1 MRPAPDAALQFS
13 TKGTALSNLPSTDK
27 PAQTP
32 VSREVR
38 GRYRREFLQGL
49 TVAAAATASTAMLHA
64 QSVPG
69 APLSAARDLEILN
82 YALTLELI
90 EATFYT
96 QGLARFNSADFQN
109 ADFARALRT
118 ASGITATVPASG
130 ETGTG
135 LVQDV
140 YAYLSL
146 IRNHEQAHVRTLTS
160 TIRSL
165 GGTPITAPRFQ
176 FPYNT
181 VDEFIALAA
190 TLENTG
196 VYAYNGALPMIQNP
210 ALITAGATIATVE
223 ARHAAYLNRLR
234 GMSPFPDAFDAG
246 KSMAEILQI
255 AAPFLAQ

>member
-1 MRPAPDAALQFS
+1 
-13 TKGTALSNLPSTDK
+13 
-27 PAQTP
+27 
-32 VSREVR
+32 VR

-49 TVAAAATASTAMLHA
+49 TVAAAAGASTALLSA
-64 QSVPG
+64 QNMPG
-69 APLSAARDLEILN
+69 TSASAARDLELLN
-82 YALTLELI
+82 YALTLELL

-96 QGLARFNSADFQN
+96 QGLARFSSTDFQN
-109 ADFARALRT
+109 ASFYRALQT
-118 ASGITATVPASG
+118 ASGVGATPPASG

>member
-1 MRPAPDAALQFS
+1 M
-13 TKGTALSNLPSTDK
+13 
-27 PAQTP
+27 
-32 VSREVR
+32 
-38 GRYRREFLQGL
+38 QGL
-49 TVAAAATASTAMLHA
+49 ATVAAVTASTAILRG
-64 QSVPG
+64 QGPSSP
-69 APLSAARDLEILN
+69 APSAANDLALLN
-82 YALTLELI
+82 YALTLEYL

-96 QGLARFNSADFQN
+96 QGLARFSPADFQTSN
-109 ADFARALRT
+109 FYRALQT
-118 ASGITATVPASG
+118 ASGVSATPPVSG

-135 LVQDV
+135 LVQDI

-146 IRNHEQAHVRTLTS
+146 IRNHEQAHVRVLTS

-165 GGTPITAPRFQ
+165 GGTPVSAPRFQ

-181 VDEFIALAA
+181 VDEFIVLAA

-196 VYAYNGALPMIQNP
+196 VAAYNGALPMISNA
-210 ALITAGATIATVE
+210 ALVTAGATIATVE

-234 GMSPFPDAFDAG
+234 GMNPFPDAFDAG

>member
-1 MRPAPDAALQFS
+1 M
-13 TKGTALSNLPSTDK
+13 
-27 PAQTP
+27 
-32 VSREVR
+32 
-38 GRYRREFLQGL
+38 QGL
-49 TVAAAATASTAMLHA
+49 ATVAAVTASTAILRG
-64 QSVPG
+64 QGPSSP
-69 APLSAARDLEILN
+69 APSAANDLALLN
-82 YALTLELI
+82 YALTLEYL

-96 QGLARFNSADFQN
+96 QGLARFSPADFQASN
-109 ADFARALRT
+109 FYRALQT
-118 ASGITATVPASG
+118 ASGVSATPPVSG

-135 LVQDV
+135 LVQDI

-146 IRNHEQAHVRTLTS
+146 IRNHEQAHVRVLTS

-165 GGTPITAPRFQ
+165 GGTPVSAPRFQ

-181 VDEFIALAA
+181 VDEFIVLAA

-196 VYAYNGALPMIQNP
+196 VAAYNGALPMISNA
-210 ALITAGATIATVE
+210 ALVTAGATIATVE

-234 GMSPFPDAFDAG
+234 GMNPFPDAFDAG

>member
-1 MRPAPDAALQFS
+1 MFDPQPKAS
-13 TKGTALSNLPSTDK
+13 TSIP
-27 PAQTP
+27 
-32 VSREVR
+32 REVR
-38 GRYRREFLQGL
+38 GRYRREFMQGL
-49 TVAAAATASTAMLHA
+49 GTATALTASALLLRG
-64 QSVPG
+64 QSSG
-69 APLSAARDLEILN
+69 GGTSAPSAANDIALLN
-82 YALTLELI
+82 YALTLELL

-96 QGLARFNSADFQN
+96 QGLARFSSADFQSSN
-109 ADFARALRT
+109 FYRALQ
-118 ASGITATVPASG
+118 AGSGISGSAPASG
-130 ETGTG
+130 ESDTG
-135 LVQDV
+135 LVQDI

-165 GGTPITAPRFQ
+165 GGTPVSAPRVQ

-181 VDEFIALAA
+181 VDEFIVLAA

-196 VYAYNGALPMIQNP
+196 VAAYNGALPMISNP

-234 GMSPFPDAFDAG
+234 GMNPFPDAFDAG
-246 KSMAEILQI
+246 KSMTEILQI

>member
-1 MRPAPDAALQFS
+1 M
-13 TKGTALSNLPSTDK
+13 
-27 PAQTP
+27 
-32 VSREVR
+32 
-38 GRYRREFLQGL
+38 QGL
-49 TVAAAATASTAMLHA
+49 ATVAAATTTAALLRG
-64 QSVPG
+64 Q
-69 APLSAARDLEILN
+69 APSMPAPSPANDLTILN
-82 YALTLELI
+82 YALTLELL

-96 QGLARFNSADFQN
+96 QGLARFTLADFQN
-109 ADFARALRT
+109 SDFYRALQS
-118 ASGITATVPASG
+118 ASGVSATPPASG
-130 ETGTG
+130 ESDTG
-135 LVQDV
+135 LTQDI

-146 IRNHEQAHVRTLTS
+146 IRNHEQAHVRALTS

-165 GGTPITAPRFQ
+165 GGTPVSAPRFQ

-181 VDEFIALAA
+181 VDEFIVLAA

-196 VYAYNGALPMIQNP
+196 VAAYNGALPMMSNP

-234 GMSPFPDAFDAG
+234 GMNPFPDAFDAG